1 MKYIIILLMLLFSSC
16 GYQPI
21 YLNNQLENF
30 KFSRIELKDDIKIS
44 EQILKN
50 LSVVE
55 DFSKS
60 NLPKLTLSSNY
71 KIQETSKDA
80 RGNIKSYRSTISVNL
95 KIIEDE
101 EAINDKNFT
110 VKFDYNNKSNNFE
123 LIAYQEKIKSQILEK
138 IVEDIFLYLKT
149 K

>member
-1 MKYIIILLMLLFSSC
+1 MLLFSSC
-16 GYQPI
+16 GYEPI

-30 KFSRIELKDDIKIS
+30 KFSKIELNDDIKIS

-55 DFSKS
+55 DFSKD
-60 NLPKLTLSSNY
+60 NLPKLSLSSNY
-71 KIQETSKDA
+71 KIQETSKDE

-95 KIIEDE
+95 KIIGDE
-101 EAINDKNFT
+101 ETINDKNFT